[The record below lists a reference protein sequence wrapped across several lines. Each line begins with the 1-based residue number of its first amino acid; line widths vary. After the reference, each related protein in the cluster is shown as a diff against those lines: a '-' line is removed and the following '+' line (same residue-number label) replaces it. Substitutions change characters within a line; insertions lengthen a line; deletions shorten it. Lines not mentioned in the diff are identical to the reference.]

1 MKMNKH
7 AIIRKDY
14 FQPEIEILLVTPVVA
29 LCVSGEEEEGASM
42 GTNGSENPWT
52 GGRAPRF

>member
-1 MKMNKH
+1 MNKH

-29 LCVSGEEEEGASM
+29 LCVSGEEEESM
-42 GTNGSENPWT
+42 STDTNGANPW